1 MYFLLDLKTAYHQ
14 SVPTGGDDC
23 NLIASTAAN
32 ACSVHSM

>member
-1 MYFLLDLKTAYHQ
+1 MYFLLDLNPQ

-23 NLIASTAAN
+23 NIVASTAAN